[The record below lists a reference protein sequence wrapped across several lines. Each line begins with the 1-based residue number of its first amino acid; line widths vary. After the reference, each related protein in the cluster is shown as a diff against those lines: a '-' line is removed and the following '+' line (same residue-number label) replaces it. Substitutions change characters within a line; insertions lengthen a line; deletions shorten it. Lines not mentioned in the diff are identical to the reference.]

1 MNLLYKVLYKLI
13 ASHLPESGVKWGGG
27 TYWRLF
33 TEV

>member
-13 ASHLPESGVKWGGG
+13 ASHLPESGVKWGG